1 MIYSWGRNEEGELAQ
16 RQNSQNSSVPFP
28 PRGMKGICKQ
38 IVSARSHTALL
49 NTEGQIYVCG
59 SLLFGRLGIPTKS
72 AKVNNYR
79 EFKLLSDKNLNSQKI
94 IKLACGDFHTL
105 ALSENGL
112 IFSWGGTLWDK
123 TGHKN

>member
-1 MIYSWGRNEEGELAQ
+1 
-16 RQNSQNSSVPFP
+16 
-28 PRGMKGICKQ
+28 MKGICKQ

-49 NTEGQIYVCG
+49 NTEGQIFVCG
-59 SLLFGRLGIPTKS
+59 SLLFGRLGIPTKT

-79 EFKLLSDKNLNSQKI
+79 EFKLLNDKNLNSQKI

-112 IFSWGGTLWDK
+112 IYSWGGTLWDK
-123 TGHKN
+123 TGHKNEGIVEITKLKGKRIVDIACGDFHSVALDN

>member
-1 MIYSWGRNEEGELAQ
+1 
-16 RQNSQNSSVPFP
+16 
-28 PRGMKGICKQ
+28 MKGIAEQ

-49 NTEGQIYVCG
+49 NAEGQIYVCG
-59 SLLFGRLGIPTKS
+59 SLLFGRLGIPTKM

-79 EFKLLSDKNLNSQKI
+79 EFKLLTDRNLNSQRI

-105 ALSENGL
+105 ALAENGL
-112 IFSWGGTLWDK
+112 ILSWGGTLWDK